1 MIVGVSVSKLSVGRW
16 VSGTWSV
23 DRCLVGRWSVVLIK
37 PQNPLSLR
45 DIFKKTKNLAKL
57 NRINQI
63 KKRSKEEQTLRA
75 PDTKFDN

>member
-1 MIVGVSVSKLSVGRW
+1 MIVGVSVSKLSVDGW

-23 DRCLVGRWSVVLIK
+23 DRCSVGRWSVVLIK
-37 PQNPLSLR
+37 PQNPLGLR

-75 PDTKFDN
+75 PHTKFDN

>member
-1 MIVGVSVSKLSVGRW
+1 MIVGASVSKLSVGGW

-23 DRCLVGRWSVVLIK
+23 DRCSVGRWSMVLIN
-37 PQNPLSLR
+37 PQNPLGLK
-45 DIFKKTKNLAKL
+45 DILKKTKNLAKL

-75 PDTKFDN
+75 PHTKFDN